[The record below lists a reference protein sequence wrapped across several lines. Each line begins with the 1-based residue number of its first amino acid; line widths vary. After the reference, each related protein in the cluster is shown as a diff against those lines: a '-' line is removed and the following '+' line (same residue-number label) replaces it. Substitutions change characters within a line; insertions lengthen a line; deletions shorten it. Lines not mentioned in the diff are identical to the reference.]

1 MGRSSY
7 KRLGDYIQPVDIRN
21 KECTVETLLGVSN
34 AKEFIPSIANTIGTD
49 MSNYKVITKGQFA
62 YVTVTSRNGDKL
74 SVALMQEEEA
84 IVSQAYT
91 VFEVVDK
98 TELLPDYLMMWFR
111 RPEFDRYARFKSHG
125 SAREIFDWEEMCE
138 VRLPIPDIE
147 EQREI
152 VAQYEAITRRIALN
166 ERICANLEET
176 AQALYNKMFVQGID
190 PDNLPDGWRMGTL
203 DEVGEI
209 VSGATP
215 LTDNPLF
222 WSDND
227 ISWLTPADISSQG
240 VKFISKGERD
250 ITIDGYNSCSTK
262 MIPKGGV
269 LFSSRAPIGLMAIAV
284 GNLCTNQGFKSVI
297 PDPVYGTPFVYYTL
311 LLNRDRIAND
321 GSGSTFDEISLSGIK
336 LVDLVIPPIEEIQS
350 FNSKVQVIHD
360 TQSLHETENKGLKL
374 VRQLLI
380 NQLGNS

>member
-21 KECTVETLLGVSN
+21 KERKVETLLGVSN

-49 MSNYKVITKGQFA
+49 MSNYKVITKGQFV
-62 YVTVTSRNGDKL
+62 YISDTSRRGDKI
-74 SVALMQEEEA
+74 SIALMEEEEA

-98 TELLPDYLMMWFR
+98 SELLPDYLMMWFR

-138 VRLPIPDIE
+138 VRLPIPAIE

-203 DEVGEI
+203 DEIATFRYGQQTERHDKSEKYMYPVYSGYAITGYSESCNIYEPTIVIIARGNSGTGEI
-209 VSGATP
+209 RMTPSKCFLSNLAISIVVPHEIKDYLYYFLSQADTMSLRSGSAQAQIT
-215 LTDNPLF
+215 
-222 WSDND
+222 
-227 ISWLTPADISSQG
+227 ISSLEL
-240 VKFISKGERD
+240 FD
-250 ITIDGYNSCSTK
+250 IILPPNKLTLDFKLRIRPIRKYKEELLRENEILYRIIDFYIN
-262 MIPKGGV
+262 
-269 LFSSRAPIGLMAIAV
+269 
-284 GNLCTNQGFKSVI
+284 NLKQ
-297 PDPVYGTPFVYYTL
+297 
-311 LLNRDRIAND
+311 
-321 GSGSTFDEISLSGIK
+321 
-336 LVDLVIPPIEEIQS
+336 Q
-350 FNSKVQVIHD
+350 
-360 TQSLHETENKGLKL
+360 
-374 VRQLLI
+374 
-380 NQLGNS
+380 

>member
-34 AKEFIPSIANTIGTD
+34 AKVFMPSIANTIGTD

-84 IVSQAYT
+84 IVSQAYI

-152 VAQYEAITRRIALN
+152 VAEYEAITRRIALN
-166 ERICANLEET
+166 ECICANLEET
-176 AQALYNKMFVQGID
+176 AQALYNKMFVQDID
-190 PDNLPDGWRMGTL
+190 PDNLPDGWRMGTIEEFG
-203 DEVGEI
+203 EVVTGK
-209 VSGATP
+209 TP
-215 LTDNPLF
+215 SSRYPEHFGDYMPF
-222 WSDND
+222 V
-227 ISWLTPADISSQG
+227 TPAEFQGEKFIRTAERKLSIEG
-240 VKFISKGERD
+240 VKALEKKVIREGDVMVTCIGSDMGKAAISDTE
-250 ITIDGYNSCSTK
+250 
-262 MIPKGGV
+262 V
-269 LFSSRAPIGLMAIAV
+269 V
-284 GNLCTNQGFKSVI
+284 TNQQINSIRIYDNTFSE
-297 PDPVYGTPFVYYTL
+297 YLYYTL
-311 LLNRDRIAND
+311 KGMKEIFMGL
-321 GSGSTFDEISLSGIK
+321 GSGSSTMPLLNKRSFEVVEVLYPPTDLIQCFSQTVKPLSAMVKTRSKENDVLREVLSSLI
-336 LVDLVIPPIEEIQS
+336 
-350 FNSKVQVIHD
+350 
-360 TQSLHETENKGLKL
+360 LKM
-374 VRQLLI
+374 
-380 NQLGNS
+380 

>member
-34 AKEFIPSIANTIGTD
+34 AKVFIPSIANTIGTD

-62 YVTVTSRNGDKL
+62 YVTVSSRNGDKL

-91 VFEVVDK
+91 VFEVIDK
-98 TELLPDYLMMWFR
+98 SELLPDYLMMWFR

-152 VAQYEAITRRIALN
+152 VAQYEAITRRITLN

-203 DEVGEI
+203 DEIAEYLNGLACQQYE
-209 VSGATP
+209 S
-215 LTDNPLF
+215 LT
-222 WSDND
+222 
-227 ISWLTPADISSQG
+227 ADYLPVI
-240 VKFISKGERD
+240 KIKELR
-250 ITIDGYNSCSTK
+250 
-262 MIPKGGV
+262 
-269 LFSSRAPIGLMAIAV
+269 
-284 GNLCTNQGFKSVI
+284 QGFTDTDSSKVVPNVPTKYIIKNGDVI
-297 PDPVYGTPFVYYTL
+297 FSWSATLFVDLWNGGKAVLNQHLFKVTSKEYPKWFYLLATKHHIDRWTREISAKATSMGHIKREDLENAEVIIPNEELINNAKELFDPLIRKLELRRRETLQCLYLQSL
-311 LLNRDRIAND
+311 LLNRL
-321 GSGSTFDEISLSGIK
+321 T
-336 LVDLVIPPIEEIQS
+336 V
-350 FNSKVQVIHD
+350 
-360 TQSLHETENKGLKL
+360 
-374 VRQLLI
+374 
-380 NQLGNS
+380 

>member
-21 KECTVETLLGVSN
+21 KEYTVETLLGVSN
-34 AKEFIPSIANTIGTD
+34 AKVFIPSIANTIGTD

-62 YVTVTSRNGDKL
+62 YVSVTSRNGDKL

-98 TELLPDYLMMWFR
+98 SELLPDYLMMWFR

-138 VRLPIPDIE
+138 VRLPIPAIE

-190 PDNLPDGWRMGTL
+190 PDNLPDGWRMGTIEEFG
-203 DEVGEI
+203 EVVTGKTPSSRYPEHFGDYMPFVTPVEFQGEKFI
-209 VSGATP
+209 RTAERNLS
-215 LTDNPLF
+215 
-222 WSDND
+222 ND
-227 ISWLTPADISSQG
+227 G
-240 VKFISKGERD
+240 VKALKKKVIREGDVMVTCIGTVGKVGISATD
-250 ITIDGYNSCSTK
+250 
-262 MIPKGGV
+262 V
-269 LFSSRAPIGLMAIAV
+269 V
-284 GNLCTNQGFKSVI
+284 TNQQINSIRTYDNTFSE
-297 PDPVYGTPFVYYTL
+297 YLYYTL
-311 LLNRDRIAND
+311 KGMKEILIGFGSGGSIMPLLNKSSFEVIEVLYPPT
-321 GSGSTFDEISLSGIK
+321 GLIQCFSQTVKPLSTIIK
-336 LVDLVIPPIEEIQS
+336 RK
-350 FNSKVQVIHD
+350 SKEKDI
-360 TQSLHETENKGLKL
+360 LREMLF
-374 VRQLLI
+374 LLI
-380 NQLGNS
+380 LKI

>member
-7 KRLGDYIQPVDIRN
+7 KRLGDHIQPVDIRN
-21 KECTVETLLGVSN
+21 KECTVETLMGVSN
-34 AKEFIPSIANTIGTD
+34 AKVFIPSIANTIGTD

-91 VFEVVDK
+91 VFEVIDK
-98 TELLPDYLMMWFR
+98 SELLPDYLMMWFR

-138 VRLPIPDIE
+138 VRLPILAIE

-190 PDNLPDGWRMGTL
+190 SDNLPDGWRMGTL
-203 DEVGEI
+203 DDIATFRYGQQTKRHDKSEKYMYPVYSGYAITGYSEICNIYEPTIVIIARGNSGTGEI
-209 VSGATP
+209 RMTPSKCFLSNLAISIVVPHEIKDYLYYFLSQADTMSLRSGSAQAQIT
-215 LTDNPLF
+215 
-222 WSDND
+222 
-227 ISWLTPADISSQG
+227 ISSLEL
-240 VKFISKGERD
+240 FD
-250 ITIDGYNSCSTK
+250 IILPPNKLTLDFKLRIN
-262 MIPKGGV
+262 
-269 LFSSRAPIGLMAIAV
+269 PICKYREELLRENEILYRIMDFYIN
-284 GNLCTNQGFKSVI
+284 NLKQ
-297 PDPVYGTPFVYYTL
+297 
-311 LLNRDRIAND
+311 
-321 GSGSTFDEISLSGIK
+321 
-336 LVDLVIPPIEEIQS
+336 Q
-350 FNSKVQVIHD
+350 
-360 TQSLHETENKGLKL
+360 
-374 VRQLLI
+374 
-380 NQLGNS
+380 

>member
-21 KECTVETLLGVSN
+21 KERKVETLLGVSN
-34 AKEFIPSIANTIGTD
+34 AKVFMPSIANTIGTD
-49 MSNYKVITKGQFA
+49 MSNYKVITKGQFV
-62 YVTVTSRNGDKL
+62 YISDTSRRGDKI
-74 SVALMQEEEA
+74 SIALMEEEEA

-98 TELLPDYLMMWFR
+98 SELLPDYLMMWFR

-152 VAQYEAITRRIALN
+152 VAQYEAITRRIVLN

-203 DEVGEI
+203 DEIAKI
-209 VSGATP
+209 VMGQSPDGSTYNE
-215 LTDNPLF
+215 LGDGVIFFQGRTDFGFRFP
-222 WSDND
+222 SIRMYTTQPTRMASEND
-227 ISWLTPADISSQG
+227 ILIS
-240 VKFISKGERD
+240 V
-250 ITIDGYNSCSTK
+250 
-262 MIPKGGV
+262 
-269 LFSSRAPIGLMAIAV
+269 RAPVGDLNISLYKCCIGRGLASIRSKESNTSFLLYTLKYYEGYFGSLNDDGTIFGSINKETLSGMPI
-284 GNLCTNQGFKSVI
+284 VI
-297 PDPVYGTPFVYYTL
+297 PTEVLVKEFETTAKAIDSKIKNALMTNRVLDNVKGL
-311 LLNRDRIAND
+311 LL
-321 GSGSTFDEISLSGIK
+321 SK
-336 LVDLVIPPIEEIQS
+336 L
-350 FNSKVQVIHD
+350 
-360 TQSLHETENKGLKL
+360 
-374 VRQLLI
+374 
-380 NQLGNS
+380 

>member
-34 AKEFIPSIANTIGTD
+34 AKVFIPSIANTIGTD

-91 VFEVVDK
+91 VFEVMDK

-176 AQALYNKMFVQGID
+176 AQALYNKMFVQDID
-190 PDNLPDGWRMGTL
+190 SDNLPDGWRMGTL
-203 DEVGEI
+203 DEIATFRYGQQTERHDKSEKYMYPVYSGYAITGYSESCNIYEPTIVIIARGNSGTGEI
-209 VSGATP
+209 RMTPSKCFLSNLAISIVVPHEIKDYLYYFLSQADTMSLRSGSAQAQIT
-215 LTDNPLF
+215 
-222 WSDND
+222 
-227 ISWLTPADISSQG
+227 ISSLEL
-240 VKFISKGERD
+240 FD
-250 ITIDGYNSCSTK
+250 IILPPNKLTLDFKLRIRPIRKYKEELLRENEILYRIIDFYIN
-262 MIPKGGV
+262 
-269 LFSSRAPIGLMAIAV
+269 
-284 GNLCTNQGFKSVI
+284 NLKQ
-297 PDPVYGTPFVYYTL
+297 
-311 LLNRDRIAND
+311 
-321 GSGSTFDEISLSGIK
+321 
-336 LVDLVIPPIEEIQS
+336 Q
-350 FNSKVQVIHD
+350 
-360 TQSLHETENKGLKL
+360 
-374 VRQLLI
+374 
-380 NQLGNS
+380 

>member
-34 AKEFIPSIANTIGTD
+34 AKVFIPSIANTIGTD

-62 YVTVTSRNGDKL
+62 YVTVSSRNGDKL

-91 VFEVVDK
+91 VFEVIDK
-98 TELLPDYLMMWFR
+98 SELLPDYLMMWFR

-152 VAQYEAITRRIALN
+152 VAQYEAITRRITLN

-190 PDNLPDGWRMGTL
+190 PDNLPDGWRMGTIEEFG
-203 DEVGEI
+203 EVVTGKTPSSRYPEHFGDYMPFVTPVEFQGEKFI
-209 VSGATP
+209 RTAERNLS
-215 LTDNPLF
+215 
-222 WSDND
+222 
-227 ISWLTPADISSQG
+227 IEG
-240 VKFISKGERD
+240 VKALEKKVIREGDVMVTCIGSDMGKAAISDTE
-250 ITIDGYNSCSTK
+250 
-262 MIPKGGV
+262 V
-269 LFSSRAPIGLMAIAV
+269 V
-284 GNLCTNQGFKSVI
+284 TNQQINSIRTYDNTFSE
-297 PDPVYGTPFVYYTL
+297 YLYYTL
-311 LLNRDRIAND
+311 KGMKEILMGL
-321 GSGSTFDEISLSGIK
+321 GSGSSTMPLLSK
-336 LVDLVIPPIEEIQS
+336 RSFEVVEVLYPPTDLIQCFSQTVKPLSTIIERK
-350 FNSKVQVIHD
+350 SKEKYILRD
-360 TQSLHETENKGLKL
+360 LLL
-374 VRQLLI
+374 LLI
-380 NQLGNS
+380 LKI

>member
-34 AKEFIPSIANTIGTD
+34 AKVFIPSIANTIGTD

-84 IVSQAYT
+84 IVSQAYI
-91 VFEVVDK
+91 VFEVMDK

-125 SAREIFDWEEMCE
+125 SAREVFDWEEMCE

-152 VAQYEAITRRIALN
+152 VAQYEAITRRIALK

-176 AQALYNKMFVQGID
+176 AQALYNKMFVQGIA

-203 DEVGEI
+203 DEIATFRYGQQTERHDKSEKYMYPVYSGYAITGYSESCNIYEPTIVIIARGNSGTGEI
-209 VSGATP
+209 RMTPSKCFLSNLAISIVVPHEIKDYLYYFLSQADTMSLRSGSAQAQIT
-215 LTDNPLF
+215 
-222 WSDND
+222 
-227 ISWLTPADISSQG
+227 ISSLEL
-240 VKFISKGERD
+240 FD
-250 ITIDGYNSCSTK
+250 IILPPNKLTLDFKLRIRPIRKYKEELLRENEILYRIIDFYIN
-262 MIPKGGV
+262 
-269 LFSSRAPIGLMAIAV
+269 
-284 GNLCTNQGFKSVI
+284 NLKQ
-297 PDPVYGTPFVYYTL
+297 
-311 LLNRDRIAND
+311 
-321 GSGSTFDEISLSGIK
+321 
-336 LVDLVIPPIEEIQS
+336 Q
-350 FNSKVQVIHD
+350 
-360 TQSLHETENKGLKL
+360 
-374 VRQLLI
+374 
-380 NQLGNS
+380 

>member
-34 AKEFIPSIANTIGTD
+34 AKVFIPSIANTIGTD
-49 MSNYKVITKGQFA
+49 MSNYRVITKGQFA

-91 VFEVVDK
+91 VFEVIDK
-98 TELLPDYLMMWFR
+98 SELLPDYLMMWFR

-138 VRLPIPDIE
+138 VRLPIPAIE

-152 VAQYEAITRRIALN
+152 VAQYEAITRRIAIN

-190 PDNLPDGWRMGTL
+190 PDNLPDGWRIDSIENCSEIITAGIIPKYSTEGKCFVLGQRCIHDNFVDTSYARNHTPRKEFLELRYGDILINSTGAGTL
-203 DEVGEI
+203 GRSAQVHE
-209 VSGATP
+209 P
-215 LTDNPLF
+215 LEDFTFDSNMTLVRPLKDF
-222 WSDND
+222 LMEFLWIT
-227 ISWLTPADISSQG
+227 ISKLENYFVQISQG
-240 VKFISKGERD
+240 
-250 ITIDGYNSCSTK
+250 STSQTRLYTS
-262 MIPKGGV
+262 MV
-269 LFSSRAPIGLMAIAV
+269 RPI
-284 GNLCTNQGFKSVI
+284 
-297 PDPVYGTPFVYYTL
+297 
-311 LLNRDRIAND
+311 
-321 GSGSTFDEISLSGIK
+321 EI
-336 LVDLVIPPIEEIQS
+336 VIPPEDDLKEYSSMMKLIIS
-350 FNSKVQVIHD
+350 SMVRRK
-360 TQSLHETENKGLKL
+360 SENKHLVSLKD
-374 VRQLLI
+374 LLLTRI
-380 NQLGNS
+380 A

>member
-7 KRLGDYIQPVDIRN
+7 KRLGDYIQPMDIRN

-98 TELLPDYLMMWFR
+98 SELLPDYLMMWFR

-152 VAQYEAITRRIALN
+152 VTQYEAITHRIALN

-176 AQALYNKMFVQGID
+176 AQAFYNKMFVQDID

-203 DEVGEI
+203 DEIATFRYGQQTERHDKSEKYMYPVYSGYAITGYSESCNIYEPTIVIIARGNSGTGEI
-209 VSGATP
+209 RMTP
-215 LTDNPLF
+215 SKCFLSNLA
-222 WSDND
+222 
-227 ISWLTPADISSQG
+227 ISIVVPHEIKDYLYYFLSQADTMSLRAGSAQAQITISSLEL
-240 VKFISKGERD
+240 FD
-250 ITIDGYNSCSTK
+250 IILPPNKLTLDFKLRIRPIRKYKEELLRENEILYCIIDFYIN
-262 MIPKGGV
+262 
-269 LFSSRAPIGLMAIAV
+269 
-284 GNLCTNQGFKSVI
+284 NLKQ
-297 PDPVYGTPFVYYTL
+297 
-311 LLNRDRIAND
+311 
-321 GSGSTFDEISLSGIK
+321 
-336 LVDLVIPPIEEIQS
+336 Q
-350 FNSKVQVIHD
+350 
-360 TQSLHETENKGLKL
+360 
-374 VRQLLI
+374 
-380 NQLGNS
+380 